1 MTIYEHGVRVTEKP
15 TTMPSDVVISA
26 GVQFIVG
33 TAAVNQAAEVCLNTP
48 LLINNMQEAKE
59 KLGYNLD
66 MSYTANQVIYS
77 NLEVHR
83 IAPFVFVNILDPR
96 KHKKVFSEQIY
107 DVIDKQV
114 IIERTGIINDA
125 ELVIKKMPEDTV
137 LNQYTDF
144 LLSFDD
150 NGYLI
155 IDLVGTAVTARQ
167 LKVKGNILDV
177 SKVEQVDVI
186 GSYDSETGVRTG
198 LECIEEVYP
207 KYNIIPSLILIP
219 GYSQEAN
226 VAMAMTNKCEGLNG
240 VFRAECLIDL
250 DTAKIHNVTDV
261 EKLKKAMALNNP
273 HQFLLYPMVKRDDKV
288 LYYSALM
295 GALMSAMAR
304 DNGGTPE
311 DYVSNKALKATALCD
326 EAGRE
331 INLDTRNA
339 NQINGYGVITAIR
352 SDGKIV
358 AWGVETAAYPNT
370 KDPKDRFTGIRRMFT
385 FIDNIFITSSNKYT
399 DSKMSKVAADNL
411 ITNFNI
417 FGNSLVANG
426 KVAGL
431 SVERLAEDNQV
442 SSILEGINKVRIH
455 LAAYPPMRFID
466 GVIEYDYETVVTEL
480 TS

>member
-1 MTIYEHGVRVTEKP
+1 
-15 TTMPSDVVISA
+15 
-26 GVQFIVG
+26 
-33 TAAVNQAAEVCLNTP
+33 
-48 LLINNMQEAKE
+48 
-59 KLGYNLD
+59 
-66 MSYTANQVIYS
+66 
-77 NLEVHR
+77 
-83 IAPFVFVNILDPR
+83 
-96 KHKKVFSEQIY
+96 
-107 DVIDKQV
+107 
-114 IIERTGIINDA
+114 
-125 ELVIKKMPEDTV
+125 
-137 LNQYTDF
+137 
-144 LLSFDD
+144 
-150 NGYLI
+150 
-155 IDLVGTAVTARQ
+155 
-167 LKVKGNILDV
+167 
-177 SKVEQVDVI
+177 
-186 GSYDSETGVRTG
+186 
-198 LECIEEVYP
+198 
-207 KYNIIPSLILIP
+207 
-219 GYSQEAN
+219 
-226 VAMAMTNKCEGLNG
+226 
-240 VFRAECLIDL
+240 
-250 DTAKIHNVTDV
+250 
-261 EKLKKAMALNNP
+261 
-273 HQFLLYPMVKRDDKV
+273 MVKRDDKV

-352 SDGKIV
+352 NDGKIV